1 MLWPRCQMPDANWED
16 LRKHGVAVSFEE
28 ERTAPYNLSLM
39 FRSSLDISHAL
50 CIRSLDI
57 IANTAIPGPA
67 SRRTTD
73 PRIRFRDGEQG
84 GSAGEKE
91 VRHDLGDSR
100 EQRSERVRI
109 RSGVYLRW
117 LPELYKLQ
125 RYSATMVYKDF
136 AAVGF
141 GSSLLA
147 IGSPI
152 VHSTI
157 LKGKYTRKG
166 RLPTLA

>member
-1 MLWPRCQMPDANWED
+1 MPDANWKD

-28 ERTAPYNLSLM
+28 ERTAPYNLSLIS
-39 FRSSLDISHAL
+39 RSSLDISYAL

-67 SRRTTD
+67 SSRTTD

-100 EQRSERVRI
+100 EQRPERVRI

-117 LPELYKLQ
+117 LPQLYKLQ
-125 RYSATMVYKDF
+125 QYSATMVYKD
-136 AAVGF
+136 
-141 GSSLLA
+141 
-147 IGSPI
+147 
-152 VHSTI
+152 
-157 LKGKYTRKG
+157 
-166 RLPTLA
+166 LPQSGLVLPC